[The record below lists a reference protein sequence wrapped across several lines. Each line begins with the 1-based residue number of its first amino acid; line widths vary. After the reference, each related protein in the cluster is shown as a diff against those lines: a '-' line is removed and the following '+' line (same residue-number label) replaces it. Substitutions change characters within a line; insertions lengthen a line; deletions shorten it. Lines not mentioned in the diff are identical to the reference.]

1 MLGSK
6 RLIAL
11 CVVLFVLF
19 IYTFSTLV
27 SKSHPSLS
35 SSTLCQSDTRRQL
48 AQPNLSSSSKA
59 SSSILSS
66 SSSSSSSYYLNLN
79 SLNATS
85 EARERGEHLLVLT
98 PLTNTTRDKMFLER
112 YFELL
117 DRSTY
122 PNHLISIGLLVTD
135 PSLVNSNSFIHQI
148 QQWQGRWSNAFND
161 IHVYERYMP
170 DLHVENHG
178 PYQRSLMARARNI
191 LLTAALREHHSWV
204 AWIDVQVVDY
214 PPTIFDD
221 LMRANVDVIVPNCL
235 LQREDHVFWAYDRNN
250 WAETDY
256 SLDLQQRVGQD
267 YIMMEGIY

>member
-6 RLIAL
+6 RLTAL
-11 CVVLFVLF
+11 CAVLFVLF
-19 IYTFSTLV
+19 IYTFSTLI
-27 SKSHPSLS
+27 SKSHPSQS
-35 SSTLCQSDTRRQL
+35 SSTLCQSDTRRPL

-135 PSLVNSNSFIHQI
+135 PSLVNSDSFIHQI

>member
-11 CVVLFVLF
+11 CAVLFVLF
-19 IYTFSTLV
+19 IYTFSTLI
-27 SKSHPSLS
+27 SKSHPSQS
-35 SSTLCQSDTRRQL
+35 SSTLCQSDTRRPL

-135 PSLVNSNSFIHQI
+135 PSLVNSDSFIHQI

-178 PYQRSLMARARNI
+178 SYQRSLMARARNI